1 MSGVL
6 SQSDACVVLAVDQ
19 SSKALATAHGASSC
33 GSRVGGQ
40 LGQTLRIFVELDDEA
55 DLLADAEASFQRL
68 PDATDGKDGGGG

>member
-1 MSGVL
+1 M
-6 SQSDACVVLAVDQ
+6 
-19 SSKALATAHGASSC
+19 
-33 GSRVGGQ
+33 GGQ